1 MLLKLCGLFVL
12 AVVAMGG
19 AFAQL
24 FNSPDWWWQVRDEA
38 RERAFELG
46 ERARDRREQARE
58 RLREAHEA
66 ARARRDDA
74 RERRKT
80 LHEQARERRE
90 AMRELRRERRRD
102 LGSFF

>member
-12 AVVAMGG
+12 AVVTMGG

-24 FNSPDWWWQVRDEA
+24 FDGPDWWWRVRDEA

>member
-24 FNSPDWWWQVRDEA
+24 FDGPDWWWQVRDEA

-46 ERARDRREQARE
+46 ERARDRREQDIRPDRGRAEIR
-58 RLREAHEA
+58 RNRGSCA
-66 ARARRDDA
+66 ARW
-74 RERRKT
+74 
-80 LHEQARERRE
+80 L
-90 AMRELRRERRRD
+90 
-102 LGSFF
+102 S

>member
-24 FNSPDWWWQVRDEA
+24 LDGPDWWWQVRDEA
-38 RERAFELG
+38 RERALELG
-46 ERARDRREQARE
+46 ERAQDRREQARE

-66 ARARRDDA
+66 ARARRDGA